1 MRSTIVALAALL
13 LSTAILFV
21 GGGLNAVLIPVRA
34 GLEGFPTLVIGLL
47 GTMAAVG
54 MIVGCMHA
62 PHLIQ
67 RVGHI
72 RAFAV
77 LAACTAIVALLHG
90 LVLEPWVWLLL
101 RIPTGYAFAGLAT
114 VIESWLNAGA
124 GNRWRGQVMAVYMVI
139 QLGTLTAGQLL
150 LMTADPATLVLFAVV
165 ALAVTASLIPVGLTR
180 AIMPG
185 PLAEV
190 RLRPVHLYRLSQ
202 SGSVGA
208 VAVGLILGAFWAL
221 APLYAQQ
228 LGLETSRIAIFMSVA
243 VVCGAILQ
251 YPLGRLSDVIDRRR
265 VIAIAGVAATAASLG
280 LASIAARLPFG
291 PTIFIGLFGAF
302 AFTLY
307 PLCVAHVND
316 HVTEGGFVEA
326 SSGLLLLYG
335 IGSVIGPILAAGAMA
350 VFGPSGLFLFI
361 AAVSAVLVAF
371 VLYRGVAQA
380 PPPPEER
387 GNFVVMPT
395 SGTGGLDLDPRA
407 GELAPEAV
415 APSAQEPESRAS

>member
-1 MRSTIVALAALL
+1 MRSTIVALAAPL

-77 LAACTAIVALLHG
+77 LAACTAIVVLLHG

-150 LMTADPATLVLFAVV
+150 LMTADPETLVLFAVV
-165 ALAVTASLIPVGLTR
+165 AIAVTASLIPVGLTR

-190 RLRPVHLYRLSQ
+190 RLRPVYLYRLSP

-228 LGLETSRIAIFMSVA
+228 LGLGTSRIAIFMSVA

-265 VIAIAGVAATAASLG
+265 VITIAGAAATAASLG
-280 LASIAARLPFG
+280 LASIAAHLPFG

-316 HVTEGGFVEA
+316 HVSEGGFVEA

-335 IGSVIGPILAAGAMA
+335 IGSVIGPILAAGAMT
-350 VFGPSGLFLFI
+350 VFGSSGLFLFI
-361 AAVSAVLVAF
+361 AAVNAVLVAF

-380 PPPPEER
+380 PPPLEER
-387 GNFVVMPT
+387 GGFVVMPS

-407 GELAPEAV
+407 GELAPESTT
-415 APSAQEPESRAS
+415 PSTQEPANRGS